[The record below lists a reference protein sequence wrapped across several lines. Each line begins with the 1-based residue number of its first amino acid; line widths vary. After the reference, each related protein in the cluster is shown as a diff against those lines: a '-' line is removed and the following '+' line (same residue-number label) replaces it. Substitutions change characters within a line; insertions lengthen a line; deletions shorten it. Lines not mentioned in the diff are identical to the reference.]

1 MCSHGRVH
9 LSFLF
14 SFPQRATTK
23 LSITSHLQVHN
34 LPTPSSKVNLL
45 PNGVSR
51 EMQTVHEIA
60 DRDYSSIYEVGATP
74 YTVGATLTLKS
85 HNEPTEDLQVRIL
98 ETYRPFTMSCVMK
111 VAIQRSETEP
121 EEAVLKLYDRRFA
134 AQLRSDSDVEPWTA
148 YHESNYVESIRSGD
162 AAEIV
167 RKIHTGEA
175 PGNGWGTAQNEAYL
189 HGDCALMFEAE
200 IDVYE
205 RLKDYQGGRIP
216 RLLDTVKLVTRQ
228 SMADEDLLNI
238 QGNLLEYLPGT
249 TFAELAQSGIPQASW
264 QALVDQAIETVN
276 IFGDHNIL
284 NEDVRP
290 ENILAVTN
298 SAYDCGYRA
307 VMVDFGQCK
316 FRDEHESDLDWARAK
331 HTEDEEGEIKDAMY
345 SILQSESGFELEF
358 TESE

>member
-1 MCSHGRVH
+1 M
-9 LSFLF
+9 
-14 SFPQRATTK
+14 
-23 LSITSHLQVHN
+23 N
-34 LPTPSSKVNLL
+34 LP

-51 EMQTVHEIA
+51 EMQTVHQIT
-60 DRDYSSIYEVGATP
+60 DRDYSSICAVGAAP

-85 HNEPTEDLQVRIL
+85 HNEPSEDLQVQIL
-98 ETYRPFTMSCVMK
+98 ETYKPFTMSCVMK
-111 VAIQRSETEP
+111 VAIQRSDTEP

-134 AQLRSDSDVEPWTA
+134 AQLRSDSDIEPWTE
-148 YHESNYVESIRSGD
+148 YHESTYVESVRRGD

-167 RKIHTGEA
+167 RKIRDGEA
-175 PGNGWGTAQNEAYL
+175 SGNEWGTAQNEAYL

-200 IDVYE
+200 TDVYE

-216 RLLDTVKLVTRQ
+216 RLLDIVKLSTHE
-228 SMADEDLLNI
+228 SMVGEDLLNI
-238 QGNLLEYLPGT
+238 QGILLEYLPGA
-249 TFAELAQSGIPQASW
+249 TFAELAQSEIPQASW

-290 ENILAVTN
+290 ENILAVTD

-307 VMVDFGQCK
+307 VIIDFGQCK
-316 FRDEHESDLDWARAK
+316 FRDEAESDLDWAHAK
-331 HTEDEEGEIKDAMY
+331 HREDEEGEIKDAMY

-358 TESE
+358 TESD